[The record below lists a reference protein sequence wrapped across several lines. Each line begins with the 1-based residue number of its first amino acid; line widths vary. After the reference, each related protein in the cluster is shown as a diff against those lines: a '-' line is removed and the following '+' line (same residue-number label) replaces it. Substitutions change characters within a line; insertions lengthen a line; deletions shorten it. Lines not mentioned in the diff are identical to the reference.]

1 VAPQQSGGWQHN
13 YSTKTRQAG
22 HTNEQA
28 VIIGTIFETRN
39 DFNFNQA
46 PLANISINETHLMKQ
61 VP

>member
-1 VAPQQSGGWQHN
+1 MATQVSGGWQHN

-22 HTNEQA
+22 CTNEQA
-28 VIIGTIFETRN
+28 VIIGTIFERRN

-46 PLANISINETHLMKQ
+46 PLANISINETRLMKQ